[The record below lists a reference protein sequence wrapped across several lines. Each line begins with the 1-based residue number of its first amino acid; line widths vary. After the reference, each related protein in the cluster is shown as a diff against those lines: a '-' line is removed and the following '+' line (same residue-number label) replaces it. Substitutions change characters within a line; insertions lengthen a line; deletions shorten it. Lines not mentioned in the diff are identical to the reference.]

1 MIISLI
7 DEIGCGFVIMS
18 MEEGGDRGEG
28 GAWGEI
34 TDERVAVAHRAG
46 VAHDANA
53 LHPVHDAV
61 HAAGATTRKDP
72 GIVHHLIA
80 NPAPRVLLH
89 PFQRHLC
96 PPPPP
101 TFSTRIQ
108 INFRCF
114 FSFKKKKGKKK
125 QKTKKILI
133 LFSR

>member
-61 HAAGATTRKDP
+61 HAAGATTRKNSR
-72 GIVHHLIA
+72 IVHHLIA

-89 PFQRHLC
+89 PLQRHLC
-96 PPPPP
+96 PLSPP

-108 INFRCF
+108 INFGVS
-114 FSFKKKKGKKK
+114 FSHFKKRKKQKKKKKR
-125 QKTKKILI
+125 LM